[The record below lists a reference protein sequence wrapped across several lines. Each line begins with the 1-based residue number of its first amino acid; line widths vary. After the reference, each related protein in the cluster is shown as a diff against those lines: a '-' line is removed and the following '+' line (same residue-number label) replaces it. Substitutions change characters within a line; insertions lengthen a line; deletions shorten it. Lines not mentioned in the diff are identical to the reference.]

1 MVEADWNMCHI
12 CNNRIKMQYESYV
25 YISVQKLFF
34 YPPHQKLHIIKYKIT
49 RLIICSQ
56 DKRKH
61 NVYLNNV

>member
-34 YPPHQKLHIIKYKIT
+34 LSPSSKAAYNKIQDYKI
-49 RLIICSQ
+49 
-56 DKRKH
+56 
-61 NVYLNNV
+61 NYL